1 MREFNRRQVAAARS
15 RRATPEELREA
26 RERLKDIDAELHQME
41 LLPETKNGEEREQ
54 RYERV
59 LRLRAMRDEFA
70 RKVPPQKPHHAN
82 GILLSLFMLVGSILI
97 CGVCAGGSF
106 YALRFITQKP
116 DPTATSSGFWDDMKN
131 QDYVDLHENLLYP
144 TLRVQR
150 STDIFVSDARST
162 DALYGKVTDAQLISV
177 PSDATQVENVK
188 ITYAVTRGNKI
199 HYNVTLSLQLHTNT
213 WGISDFGTAFAPSGP
228 GVPTIQ
234 PTPTVNPEESPTA
247 TPVSD
252 TGGGL
257 PIADL
262 SRRRVGGF
270 VARLVGGML
279 GKS

>member
-26 RERLKDIDAELHQME
+26 RERLKEIDAELQRTE

-54 RYERV
+54 RYERI

-82 GILLSLFMLVGSILI
+82 GILLSLFMLVGSVLI
-97 CGVCAGGSF
+97 CGMCAGGSF
-106 YALRFITQKP
+106 FVLRFITQKP
-116 DPTATSSGFWDDMKN
+116 DPTATSSGFWDDMKS

-150 STDIFVSDARST
+150 PTDIFVSDARAT

-177 PSDATQVENVK
+177 PSDTTQLQNVQ
-188 ITYAVTRGNKI
+188 ITYAVTRGNNVR
-199 HYNVTLSLQLHTNT
+199 YNVTLTLQLHTNT
-213 WGISDFGTAFAPSGP
+213 WGVSDFGNTFSPTGP
-228 GVPTIQ
+228 GVPNIQ

-262 SRRRVGGF
+262 SRRRVG
-270 VARLVGGML
+270 
-279 GKS
+279 

>member
-228 GVPTIQ
+228 GVPNIQ
-234 PTPTVNPEESPTA
+234 PTPTVNPDETPTA
-247 TPVSD
+247 TPVSNV
-252 TGGGL
+252 GGP

-262 SRRRVGGF
+262 PWRRDG
-270 VARLVGGML
+270 
-279 GKS
+279 

>member
-228 GVPTIQ
+228 GVPNIQ
-234 PTPTVNPEESPTA
+234 PTPTVNPDETPTA
-247 TPVSD
+247 TPVSSI
-252 TGGGL
+252 GAP

-262 SRRRVGGF
+262 PRRRDG
-270 VARLVGGML
+270 
-279 GKS
+279 